1 MEPRN
6 GHRENEQTPFSLPY
20 YISTLIST
28 ASQNGKRRAEQPCVR
43 EALNPPLPEV
53 FCPFNVIHLLPNY
66 RNSSAQNEKAVW
78 ACICIILVYGQNRKI
93 CDGILSRSSD
103 QTIENFMK
111 YNFISKIV
119 LSAVLLAGGYSVALF

>member
-1 MEPRN
+1 MR
-6 GHRENEQTPFSLPY
+6 S
-20 YISTLIST
+20 
-28 ASQNGKRRAEQPCVR
+28 AEQPYVR

-111 YNFISKIV
+111 YNFISKNV
-119 LSAVLLAGGYSVALF
+119 LSAVLLAGGVLSSPVLAENTTSDSTEISYTVAESYA